1 MRDKEAKRRGKVGR
15 SVIVGVEGEE
25 YIYIFLFKQGEE
37 KFKKKKENV
46 ENKWMMWML
55 IWLNKSVTTINTTL
69 QLLDIKMKPNE

>member
-25 YIYIFLFKQGEE
+25 YIYIYIYLFKQGEE

-46 ENKWMMWML
+46 ENK
-55 IWLNKSVTTINTTL
+55 
-69 QLLDIKMKPNE
+69 

>member
-1 MRDKEAKRRGKVGR
+1 MERRRLKIQEKEKDEGSVTEKQRVVRDKEAKRRGKVGR

-46 ENKWMMWML
+46 EN
-55 IWLNKSVTTINTTL
+55 N
-69 QLLDIKMKPNE
+69 